1 MSTRI
6 AWLEGT
12 EIFVA
17 AIEPTSLIFKPDDIF
32 YTQIDTGE
40 RVRLN
45 RRYFVMT
52 IDN

>member
-6 AWLEGT
+6 ACLEGT

-17 AIEPTSLIFKPDDIF
+17 AIEPTSLTFKPDDVF

-52 IDN
+52 IDG